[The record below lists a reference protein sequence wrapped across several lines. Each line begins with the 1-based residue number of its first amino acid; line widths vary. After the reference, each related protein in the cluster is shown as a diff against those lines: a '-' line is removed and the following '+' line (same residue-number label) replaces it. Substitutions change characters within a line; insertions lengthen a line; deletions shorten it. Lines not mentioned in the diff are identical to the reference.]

1 MVSRLKR
8 KLLRKSYTSRLKRKI
23 IAEWIQQDLYDPDLM
38 NKINDAMINQV
49 PVQINYEGSG
59 YREMIPYSWYT
70 SKDGNV
76 MIQCYRTD
84 TNELRRYRFDR
95 IDEIYLNDDYVNG
108 YDETSQQYNNENW
121 NAEEVGNEMEDIF
134 EQNSEEVDMSDY
146 MYDDE
151 NLNGE
156 TEDNQQ
162 EEVYDTNVFDG
173 QNLNNEDQNNN
184 VENEDQNNNLES
196 GDSDGQ
202 QV

>member
-8 KLLRKSYTSRLKRKI
+8 KLLRKSCASRLRRKI
-23 IAEWIQQDLYDPDLM
+23 IAEWVQQDLYDPDLM

-95 IDEIYLNDDYVNG
+95 IDEIYLNDDYASG
-108 YDETSQQYNNENW
+108 YDETSQSYNNENW
-121 NAEEVGNEMEDIF
+121 NAEEVGNEMEDVF

-146 MYDDE
+146 EYNDE
-151 NLNGE
+151 DLNGE

-162 EEVYDTNVFDG
+162 QEQVYDTDVFNE
-173 QNLNNEDQNNN
+173 QNLDD
-184 VENEDQNNNLES
+184 ENQDNNLEGGS
-196 GDSDGQ
+196 LDGQ
-202 QV
+202 

>member
-8 KLLRKSYTSRLKRKI
+8 KLLRKSYISRLKRKI

-95 IDEIYLNDDYVNG
+95 IDEIYLNDDYTNG

-121 NAEEVGNEMEDIF
+121 NAEEVGNEMEDVF

-146 MYDDE
+146 TYDDE
-151 NLNGE
+151 ELNGE

-162 EEVYDTNVFDG
+162 EQVYDTDVFDG
-173 QNLNNEDQNNN
+173 QSLDS
-184 VENEDQNNNLES
+184 EDQNNNLES
-196 GDSDGQ
+196 GDLNGQ
-202 QV
+202 QI

>member
-23 IAEWIQQDLYDPDLM
+23 TAEWIQQDLYDPDLM
-38 NKINDAMINQV
+38 NKINDAMVNQV

-95 IDEIYLNDDYVNG
+95 IDEIYLNDDYENG
-108 YDETSQQYNNENW
+108 YDETSQGYNNENW

-134 EQNSEEVDMSDY
+134 EQNSEEIDMSDY
-146 MYDDE
+146 TYNDE
-151 NLNGE
+151 DLSGE
-156 TEDNQQ
+156 TEDNQREQ
-162 EEVYDTNVFDG
+162 VYDMNVFNE
-173 QNLNNEDQNNN
+173 QNLDNKNQDNNF
-184 VENEDQNNNLES
+184 ES
-196 GDSDGQ
+196 GVLNGQ
-202 QV
+202 QI

>member
-8 KLLRKSYTSRLKRKI
+8 KLLRKSCASRLRRKI
-23 IAEWIQQDLYDPDLM
+23 IAEWVQQDLYDPDLM

-95 IDEIYLNDDYVNG
+95 IDEIYLNDDYANG
-108 YDETSQQYNNENW
+108 YDETSQSYNNENW
-121 NAEEVGNEMEDIF
+121 NAEEVGNEMEDVF

-146 MYDDE
+146 EYNDE
-151 NLNGE
+151 DLNGE

-162 EEVYDTNVFDG
+162 QEQEQEQEQVYDTDVFNE
-173 QNLNNEDQNNN
+173 QNLDD
-184 VENEDQNNNLES
+184 ENQDNNLEGGS
-196 GDSDGQ
+196 LDGQ
-202 QV
+202 

>member
-95 IDEIYLNDDYVNG
+95 IDEIYLNDNYANG

-121 NAEEVGNEMEDIF
+121 NAEEVGNEMEDVF

-146 MYDDE
+146 TYEDE
-151 NLNGE
+151 ELNGE

-162 EEVYDTNVFDG
+162 EEVYDTNVFNG
-173 QNLNNEDQNNN
+173 QDLDS
-184 VENEDQNNNLES
+184 EDQNNNLES
-196 GDSDGQ
+196 GDLNGQ
-202 QV
+202 

>member
-95 IDEIYLNDDYVNG
+95 IDEIYLNDDYTNG

-121 NAEEVGNEMEDIF
+121 NAEEVGNEMEDVF

-146 MYDDE
+146 TYNDE
-151 NLNGE
+151 ELNGE

-162 EEVYDTNVFDG
+162 EQVYDTNVFDE
-173 QNLNNEDQNNN
+173 QNLDSEDQNNN

-196 GDSDGQ
+196 GDLNG
-202 QV
+202 

>member
-8 KLLRKSYTSRLKRKI
+8 KLLRKSYISRLKRKI

-95 IDEIYLNDDYVNG
+95 IDEIYLNDDYTNG

-121 NAEEVGNEMEDIF
+121 NAEEVGNEMEDVF

-146 MYDDE
+146 TYDDE
-151 NLNGE
+151 ELNGE

-162 EEVYDTNVFDG
+162 EQVYDTDVFDR
-173 QNLNNEDQNNN
+173 QSLDS
-184 VENEDQNNNLES
+184 EDQNNNLES
-196 GDSDGQ
+196 GDLNGQ
-202 QV
+202 QI

>member
-8 KLLRKSYTSRLKRKI
+8 KLLRKSCTSRLRRKI
-23 IAEWIQQDLYDPDLM
+23 IAEWVQQDLYDPDLM

-95 IDEIYLNDDYVNG
+95 IDEIYLNDDYANG
-108 YDETSQQYNNENW
+108 YDETSPSYNNENW
-121 NAEEVGNEMEDIF
+121 NAEEVGNEMEDVF

-146 MYDDE
+146 EYNDKD
-151 NLNGE
+151 LNGE

-162 EEVYDTNVFDG
+162 QEQVYDTDVFNE
-173 QNLNNEDQNNN
+173 QNLDDENQDNNSEGG
-184 VENEDQNNNLES
+184 NL
-196 GDSDGQ
+196 DGQ
-202 QV
+202 QI

>member
-95 IDEIYLNDDYVNG
+95 IDEIYLNDDYANG
-108 YDETSQQYNNENW
+108 YDETSQRYNNENW
-121 NAEEVGNEMEDIF
+121 NAEEVGNEMEDVF

-146 MYDDE
+146 TYNDE
-151 NLNGE
+151 ELNGE

-162 EEVYDTNVFDG
+162 EEVYDTDVFNG
-173 QNLNNEDQNNN
+173 QSLDS
-184 VENEDQNNNLES
+184 EDQNNNLES
-196 GDSDGQ
+196 GDLNGQ
-202 QV
+202 

>member
-23 IAEWIQQDLYDPDLM
+23 TAEWIQQDLYDPDLI
-38 NKINDAMINQV
+38 NKINDAMVNQV

-95 IDEIYLNDDYVNG
+95 IDEIYLNDDYENG
-108 YDETSQQYNNENW
+108 YDETSQGYNNENW

-134 EQNSEEVDMSDY
+134 EQNSEEIDMSDY
-146 MYDDE
+146 TYDDE
-151 NLNGE
+151 DLSGE

-162 EEVYDTNVFDG
+162 EQVYDINIFDE
-173 QNLNNEDQNNN
+173 QNLDGKDE
-184 VENEDQNNNLES
+184 NNNLES
-196 GDSDGQ
+196 SDLDGQ
-202 QV
+202 QI

>member
-23 IAEWIQQDLYDPDLM
+23 TAEWIQQDLYDPDLM
-38 NKINDAMINQV
+38 NKINDAMVNQV

-95 IDEIYLNDDYVNG
+95 IDEIYLNDDYENG
-108 YDETSQQYNNENW
+108 YDETSQGYNNENW

-134 EQNSEEVDMSDY
+134 EQNSEEIDMSDY
-146 MYDDE
+146 TYDDE
-151 NLNGE
+151 DLSGE

-162 EEVYDTNVFDG
+162 EQVYDINIFDE
-173 QNLNNEDQNNN
+173 QNLDGKDE
-184 VENEDQNNNLES
+184 NNNLES
-196 GDSDGQ
+196 SDLDG
-202 QV
+202 

>member
-23 IAEWIQQDLYDPDLM
+23 TAEWIQQDLYDPDLM
-38 NKINDAMINQV
+38 NKINDAMVNQV

-95 IDEIYLNDDYVNG
+95 IDEIYLNDDYENG
-108 YDETSQQYNNENW
+108 YDETSQGYNNENW

-134 EQNSEEVDMSDY
+134 EQNSEEIDMSDY
-146 MYDDE
+146 TYDDE
-151 NLNGE
+151 DLSGE

-162 EEVYDTNVFDG
+162 EQVYDINIFDE
-173 QNLNNEDQNNN
+173 QNLDGED
-184 VENEDQNNNLES
+184 ENNNLES
-196 GDSDGQ
+196 SDLDGQ
-202 QV
+202 QI

>member
-23 IAEWIQQDLYDPDLM
+23 TAEWIQQDLYDPDLM
-38 NKINDAMINQV
+38 NKINDAMVNQV

-95 IDEIYLNDDYVNG
+95 IDEIYLNDDYENG
-108 YDETSQQYNNENW
+108 YDETSQGYNNENW

-134 EQNSEEVDMSDY
+134 EQNSEEIDMSDY
-146 MYDDE
+146 TYDDE
-151 NLNGE
+151 DLSGE

-162 EEVYDTNVFDG
+162 EQVYDINVFNE
-173 QNLNNEDQNNN
+173 QNLDNKNQDNNF
-184 VENEDQNNNLES
+184 ES
-196 GDSDGQ
+196 GVLNGQ
-202 QV
+202 QI

>member
-23 IAEWIQQDLYDPDLM
+23 TAEWIQQDLYDPDLM
-38 NKINDAMINQV
+38 NKINDAMVNQV

-95 IDEIYLNDDYVNG
+95 IDEIYLNDDYENG
-108 YDETSQQYNNENW
+108 YDETSQGYNNENW

-134 EQNSEEVDMSDY
+134 EQNSEEIDMSDY
-146 MYDDE
+146 TYDDE
-151 NLNGE
+151 DLSGE

-162 EEVYDTNVFDG
+162 EQVYDINVFDE
-173 QNLNNEDQNNN
+173 QNLDSED
-184 VENEDQNNNLES
+184 ENNNLES
-196 GDSDGQ
+196 SDLDG
-202 QV
+202 

>member
-23 IAEWIQQDLYDPDLM
+23 TAEWIQQDLYDPDLM
-38 NKINDAMINQV
+38 NKINDAMVNQV

-95 IDEIYLNDDYVNG
+95 IDEIYLNDDYENG
-108 YDETSQQYNNENW
+108 YDETSQGYNNENW

-134 EQNSEEVDMSDY
+134 EQNSEEIDMSDY
-146 MYDDE
+146 TYDDE
-151 NLNGE
+151 DLSGE

-162 EEVYDTNVFDG
+162 EQVYDINIFDE
-173 QNLNNEDQNNN
+173 QNLDGKDE
-184 VENEDQNNNLES
+184 NNNLES
-196 GDSDGQ
+196 SDLDGQ
-202 QV
+202 QI

>member
-8 KLLRKSYTSRLKRKI
+8 KLLRKSCTSRLKRKI
-23 IAEWIQQDLYDPDLM
+23 TAEWIQQDLYDPDLM
-38 NKINDAMINQV
+38 NKINDAMVNQV

-95 IDEIYLNDDYVNG
+95 IDEIYLNDDYENG
-108 YDETSQQYNNENW
+108 YDETSQGYNNENW

-134 EQNSEEVDMSDY
+134 EQNSEEIDMSDY
-146 MYDDE
+146 TYNDE
-151 NLNGE
+151 DLSGE

-162 EEVYDTNVFDG
+162 EQVYDMNVFNE
-173 QNLNNEDQNNN
+173 QNLDSED
-184 VENEDQNNNLES
+184 ENNNLES
-196 GDSDGQ
+196 SDLNEQ
-202 QV
+202 